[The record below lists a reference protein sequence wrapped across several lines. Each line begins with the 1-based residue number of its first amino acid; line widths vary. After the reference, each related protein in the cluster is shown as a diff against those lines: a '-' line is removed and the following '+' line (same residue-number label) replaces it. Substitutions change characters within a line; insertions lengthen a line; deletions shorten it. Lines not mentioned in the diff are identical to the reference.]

1 MPTVIQGAVDSPNQS
16 RGGRL
21 FEFGPPPFAFC
32 ATRPDA
38 AHRGCAMPA
47 YRCFFLD
54 PAGRIFGS
62 DDLIECETDTQ
73 AQACADRLLATRG
86 FPGVEVWDCERKV
99 YSARKTAAPS

>member
-1 MPTVIQGAVDSPNQS
+1 VPTVIQGAVDSPNQS
-16 RGGRL
+16 GGRQ
-21 FEFGPPPFAFC
+21 FEFGPPLLAFNT
-32 ATRPDA
+32 ADA